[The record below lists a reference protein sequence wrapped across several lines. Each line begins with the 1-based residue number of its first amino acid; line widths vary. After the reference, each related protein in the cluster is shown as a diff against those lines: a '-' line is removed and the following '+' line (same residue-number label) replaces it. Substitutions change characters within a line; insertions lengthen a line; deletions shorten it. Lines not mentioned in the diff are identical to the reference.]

1 MTTTR
6 RRALFV
12 ALALAATLAAC
23 GDDDSGGDT
32 DDGVASIDGD
42 AAEQAADD
50 GEGDG
55 DGGGGP
61 GGRGRDPE
69 FEDAMLEYAQCMRDN
84 GVDMPDPEFGDDGS
98 VSIRAGGGPGEEPG
112 GAEDP
117 DFEAAEE
124 ECSPI
129 MEDAR
134 PEVDIDPEEQAEMQ
148 DRMLQVAQCMREK
161 GHDMPDPEF
170 TDDGGV
176 LMRSGPPEGGGGGE
190 GPSAEFEA
198 DMEDCQDEAGV
209 EGPGGGGLGTSRS
222 DG

>member
-6 RRALFV
+6 RRALCV
-12 ALALAATLAAC
+12 ALALAAGLAAC
-23 GDDDSGGDT
+23 GDGGGGDT

-42 AAEQAADD
+42 AAEQAAD
-50 GEGDG
+50 GGGGDG
-55 DGGGGP
+55 DGGGGRS
-61 GGRGRDPE
+61 GQGRDPE

-98 VSIRAGGGPGEEPG
+98 VSIRAEGGPGAEG
-112 GAEDP
+112 GSGGEDA

-129 MEDAR
+129 MEEAR

-148 DRMLQVAQCMREK
+148 DRMLEVAQCMREK

-176 LMRSGPPEGGGGGE
+176 LMRSGPPGGGE
-190 GPSAEFEA
+190 GGEGPGPEFEA

-209 EGPGGGGLGTSRS
+209 EGPGGGGFGASRS

>member
-6 RRALFV
+6 RALL
-12 ALALAATLAAC
+12 ATLALVAGLAAC
-23 GDDDSGGDT
+23 GGDGDGADDD
-32 DDGVASIDGD
+32 VASIDDD
-42 AAEQAADD
+42 AAEQAAGDG

-55 DGGGGP
+55 DGGGGGP
-61 GGRGRDPE
+61 SQGPDAE
-69 FEDAMLEYAQCMRDN
+69 FQDAMLEYAQCMRDN

-98 VSIRAGGGPGEEPG
+98 VSIHAAPGQAGFNEEEGPD
-112 GAEDP
+112 AV
-117 DFEAAEE
+117 FEAADE

-148 DRMLQVAQCMREK
+148 DRMIQVSECMRGK

-176 LMRSGPPEGGGGGE
+176 LMRGGAPGDGGAGPDP
-190 GPSAEFEA
+190 EFEDDLDA
-198 DMEDCQDEAGV
+198 CHEEAGI
-209 EGPGGGGLGTSRS
+209 EGPGGAPAARS

>member
-6 RRALFV
+6 RALL
-12 ALALAATLAAC
+12 ATLALVAGLAAC
-23 GDDDSGGDT
+23 GSDGGGGADDDD
-32 DDGVASIDGD
+32 VASIDDD

-50 GEGDG
+50 GGDDG
-55 DGGGGP
+55 DGGGGGP
-61 GGRGRDPE
+61 SQGPDPE
-69 FEDAMLEYAQCMRDN
+69 FQDAMLEYAQCMRDN

-98 VSIRAGGGPGEEPG
+98 VSIHAAPGQAGFAEES
-112 GAEDP
+112 P
-117 DFEAAEE
+117 DAVFEAADE

-129 MEDAR
+129 VEDAR

-148 DRMLQVAQCMREK
+148 DRMIQVSQCMRDK

-176 LMRSGPPEGGGGGE
+176 LMRGGAPGEAGE
-190 GPSAEFEA
+190 GPDPEFEA
-198 DMEDCQDEAGV
+198 DLEACNEEAGI
-209 EGPGGGGLGTSRS
+209 EGPGGAPATRS